1 LALFKYNLINS
12 YPLGELE
19 KLFEKVA
26 FRSFSDDITMS
37 EAALIECPDIL
48 LTLSDEYMAAMVN
61 KLSEKYRNLMI
72 ITGFGQTRSLPH
84 YLYFS
89 RSSNTLNNV
98 SEVAGRKP
106 VYETI
111 VRTDSPEM
119 LLDKLVI
126 VDQILS
132 SSNSSQSKPQK

>member
-61 KLSEKYRNLMI
+61 KLS
-72 ITGFGQTRSLPH
+72 Q
-84 YLYFS
+84 
-89 RSSNTLNNV
+89 
-98 SEVAGRKP
+98 
-106 VYETI
+106 
-111 VRTDSPEM
+111 
-119 LLDKLVI
+119 
-126 VDQILS
+126 
-132 SSNSSQSKPQK
+132 